1 MKDFRDAFLIRME
14 QKSFNYFAVGS
25 EEVRN
30 DLLLFPVKQHDHEL
44 REVAG

>member
-1 MKDFRDAFLIRME
+1 MKDFRDTFLISMK

-30 DLLLFPVKQHDHEL
+30 DLLLFSVKQHDHKL
-44 REVAG
+44 CEVAG